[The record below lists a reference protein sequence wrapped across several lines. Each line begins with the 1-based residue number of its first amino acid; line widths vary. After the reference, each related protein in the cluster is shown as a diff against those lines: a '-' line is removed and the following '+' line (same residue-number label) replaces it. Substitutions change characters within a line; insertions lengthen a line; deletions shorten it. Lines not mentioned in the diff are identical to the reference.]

1 MRLATATMAVLFF
14 ALTACGGS
22 EKSKE
27 TSASSTSAQPTTTTA
42 SDQATT
48 TTASAPARPAAPF
61 AVTSPAFGD
70 NTQIPAEYSCNGR
83 NVPPPLRWE
92 NPPPGT
98 ESLALIVDDPDAVG
112 GHYIHWVV
120 TGIAPT
126 ATEIVDG
133 ALPQG
138 AQVSL
143 NSGGK
148 AAYLG
153 PCPPAGTGVH
163 HYRFQLYALSKPL
176 VLAPTTP
183 AGQATQTIAG
193 AAIATASTL
202 GLFSG

>member
-1 MRLATATMAVLFF
+1 MLHALFITGVI
-14 ALTACGGS
+14 ALGVA
-22 EKSKE
+22 
-27 TSASSTSAQPTTTTA
+27 
-42 SDQATT
+42 
-48 TTASAPARPAAPF
+48 AAPGADAAEF
-61 AVTSPAFGD
+61 AVSSPAFAY
-70 NTQIPAEYSCNGR
+70 NTPIPAEYSCNGR

-92 NPPPGT
+92 DVPAGT
-98 ESLALIVDDPDAVG
+98 ESLALVVDDPDAVG
-112 GHYIHWVV
+112 GLYIHWVV
-120 TGIAPT
+120 TGIPPST
-126 ATEIVDG
+126 TEIVDS

-193 AAIATASTL
+193 AAIATASTI

>member
-1 MRLATATMAVLFF
+1 MMLRALFIGGLIAVGI
-14 ALTACGGS
+14 A
-22 EKSKE
+22 
-27 TSASSTSAQPTTTTA
+27 
-42 SDQATT
+42 
-48 TTASAPARPAAPF
+48 AAPGADAAEF
-61 AVTSPAFGD
+61 AVSSPAFVD
-70 NTQIPAEYSCNGR
+70 NTPIPAEYSCNGR

-92 NPPPGT
+92 NVPDGT
-98 ESLALIVDDPDAVG
+98 ESLALVVDDPDAVG
-112 GHYIHWVV
+112 GLYVHWVV
-120 TGIAPT
+120 TGIPLST
-126 ATEIVDG
+126 TEIVDG

-163 HYRFQLYALSKPL
+163 HYRFQLYALNKPL
-176 VLAPTTP
+176 TLAPTTP

-193 AAIATASTL
+193 AAIATSGTV